1 MCQLSASK
9 HVLQPHHYHSS
20 WAPLEDTMD
29 RIKALFEGEKEEPK
43 KKFRLPWEKE
53 VKPVK
58 KGGFAGVKG
67 MQKKMMEQLT
77 ERAKTAITGGVSGV
91 LVLLTMYK
99 VISSRE
105 SVLAES
111 RKEVQRQQM
120 ERKERLALMRRKLA
134 GPLRAAA
141 RDLDSRIREILQ
153 PPPPKDDRGNQ
164 RGGYFASHYLE
175 DPDESINT
183 TLYRLCRYLFWVEQ
197 LERGIHTGEVTLDDT
212 WQIAVDVQLER
223 VREALASTDRAVD
236 ATKPRERLYEVI
248 DAARKRAVGNKE
260 LLDAEDAAEALARRF
275 AKIDDLDSTD
285 THGGSP
291 EPGSQPSPAPK
302 GLYRQG
308 SKKAAMDAFAKS
320 PKSPG
325 LGKKKTNGGE
335 SKTGVESDGHA
346 NGRDSPNKEA
356 IDKFKSAAGLRRANS
371 ISHVVE
377 ELREKIA
384 HVAETEEDARHASD
398 EPGLRIGRYPLR
410 LFKDT
415 QVAIAEVFDDRRRH
429 RRGGADLARTSSQLQ
444 DGKAGGNGDVFDTL
458 GSSGSGELLYTE
470 YVLKLEAALAKDEDT
485 NDPWVRWMVPLHLQ
499 MHRYGSL
506 QARRQRQLTAS
517 EGREVLAARV
527 RLMRVSVALSG
538 LLDVLR
544 RRLDDPWFQRNTK
557 KMRKEYSSGIYVDV
571 VKQAAARADSEEAKT
586 YGVFAG
592 LRRRQ
597 LRNKRASASK
607 AARARWLKVQ
617 RQVPVVVEEGKAWW
631 DRTHYEK
638 YHGFFNWETP
648 METLED
654 LAESGNKFREFVKAA
669 PGTAKAKLCAM
680 RDSVKEAMREPK
692 HRTQAIATGVVVIA
706 LGARVRKAET
716 REAMEKM
723 RKEVDRVG
731 AAVTKRLKSLEHTK
745 KPNVPPNDGMIP
757 GGVPATHIEDDH
769 AHRLPHRKRR
779 LAKVWG
785 LLRKKEKK
793 EKKEKEPPAQ
803 PPSEPAPPA
812 PPPAPT
818 PPTPPITP
826 PIYADAPSIP
836 ATSAPPPAA
845 IEKEL
850 DHIVDDDK
858 RNDE

>member
-1 MCQLSASK
+1 
-9 HVLQPHHYHSS
+9 
-20 WAPLEDTMD
+20 MD
-29 RIKALFEGEKEEPK
+29 KLKALFEGEKEEPK
-43 KKFRLPWEKE
+43 KKGFGLPWVKE
-53 VKPVK
+53 AKPDPK
-58 KGGFAGVKG
+58 KGKFAGLKG
-67 MQKKMMEQLT
+67 MQTKMMEQLT

-99 VISSRE
+99 VVSSRE

-153 PPPPKDDRGNQ
+153 PPPPKDENGSQ

-175 DPDESINT
+175 DPEESINT

-248 DAARKRAVGNKE
+248 DAARKRAADTKE
-260 LLDAEDAAEALARRF
+260 LQAAEDAAEALARRF
-275 AKIDDLDSTD
+275 ANEMGDDTNNSSAPDSPGD
-285 THGGSP
+285 P
-291 EPGSQPSPAPK
+291 EVAGTPSPAPK
-302 GLYRQG
+302 GLYREG
-308 SKKAAMDAFAKS
+308 SKKAGRAFA
-320 PKSPG
+320 PSPG
-325 LGKKKTNGGE
+325 AKKKKEGE
-335 SKTGVESDGHA
+335 ESDGRHKG
-346 NGRDSPNKEA
+346 NGHHRDA
-356 IDKFKSAAGLRRANS
+356 IDKFKSAAGLGRANS

-384 HVAETEEDARHASD
+384 HVTETEEDAKRASD

-415 QVAIAEVFDDRRRH
+415 QVAIAEVFALDDDRRR
-429 RRGGADLARTSSQLQ
+429 RGRNHELARTTSQLQ
-444 DGKAGGNGDVFDTL
+444 DGKSAGNGDWDGF
-458 GSSGSGELLYTE
+458 GSSGSSELLYTE
-470 YVLKLEAALAKDEDT
+470 FVLKLEAALAKDEDA

-557 KMRKEYSSGIYVDV
+557 QMRKEYSSGIYVDI

-597 LRNKRASASK
+597 LRARRASASK

-617 RQVPVVVEEGKAWW
+617 RTVPAAVKEGRAWW
-631 DRTHYEK
+631 DKPHHEK
-638 YHGFFNWETP
+638 THGFFSWETP

-654 LAESGNKFREFVKAA
+654 LAESGNKFLDAVKAA
-669 PGTAKAKLCAM
+669 PGRAKAKIIAA
-680 RDSVKEAMREPK
+680 RDGLGEAMREP
-692 HRTQAIATGVVVIA
+692 RRRAQAIAAGVVIIA
-706 LGARVRKAET
+706 LGARARKAET

-731 AAVTKRLKSLEHTK
+731 AAVTRRLKSLEHTK
-745 KPNVPPNDGMIP
+745 RPNVPPNDGMVP
-757 GGVPATHIEDDH
+757 GVAHLAHVEDDH
-769 AHRLPHRKRR
+769 AHWVPHRKRR
-779 LAKVWG
+779 LTKVWG
-785 LLRKKEKK
+785 MLRKKK
-793 EKKEKEPPAQ
+793 EKPRA
-803 PPSEPAPPA
+803 PPSEA
-812 PPPAPT
+812 PPPPPPST
-818 PPTPPITP
+818 PPPPPTP

-845 IEKEL
+845 IEKEIA
-850 DHIVDDDK
+850 HFGDDESK
-858 RNDE
+858 

>member
-1 MCQLSASK
+1 
-9 HVLQPHHYHSS
+9 
-20 WAPLEDTMD
+20 MD
-29 RIKALFEGEKEEPK
+29 KLKALFEGEKEEPK
-43 KKFRLPWEKE
+43 KKGFGLPWVKE
-53 VKPVK
+53 AKPDPK
-58 KGGFAGVKG
+58 KGKFAGLKG
-67 MQKKMMEQLT
+67 MQTKMMEQLT

-99 VISSRE
+99 VVSSRE

-153 PPPPKDDRGNQ
+153 PPPPKDENGSQ

-175 DPDESINT
+175 DPEESINT

-248 DAARKRAVGNKE
+248 DAARKRAADTKE
-260 LLDAEDAAEALARRF
+260 LQAAEDAAEALARRF
-275 AKIDDLDSTD
+275 ANEMGDDTNNSSAPDSPGD
-285 THGGSP
+285 P
-291 EPGSQPSPAPK
+291 EVAGTPSPAPK
-302 GLYRQG
+302 GLYREG
-308 SKKAAMDAFAKS
+308 SKKAGRAFA
-320 PKSPG
+320 PSPG
-325 LGKKKTNGGE
+325 AKKKKEGE
-335 SKTGVESDGHA
+335 ESDGRQKG
-346 NGRDSPNKEA
+346 NGHHRDA
-356 IDKFKSAAGLRRANS
+356 IDKFKSAAGLGRANS

-384 HVAETEEDARHASD
+384 HVTETEEDAKRASD

-415 QVAIAEVFDDRRRH
+415 QVAIAEVFALDDDRRR
-429 RRGGADLARTSSQLQ
+429 RGRNQELARTTSQLQ
-444 DGKAGGNGDVFDTL
+444 DGKSAGNGDWDGF
-458 GSSGSGELLYTE
+458 GSSGSSELLYTE
-470 YVLKLEAALAKDEDT
+470 FVLKLEAALAKDEDA

-557 KMRKEYSSGIYVDV
+557 QMRKEYSSGIYVDI

-597 LRNKRASASK
+597 LRARRASASK

-617 RQVPVVVEEGKAWW
+617 RTVPAAVEEGRAWW
-631 DRTHYEK
+631 DKPHHEK
-638 YHGFFNWETP
+638 THGFFSWETP

-654 LAESGNKFREFVKAA
+654 LAESGNKFLDAVKAA
-669 PGTAKAKLCAM
+669 PGRAKAKIIAA
-680 RDSVKEAMREPK
+680 RDGLREAMREP
-692 HRTQAIATGVVVIA
+692 RRRAQAIAAGVVIIA
-706 LGARVRKAET
+706 LGARARKAET

-731 AAVTKRLKSLEHTK
+731 AAVTRRLKSLEHTK
-745 KPNVPPNDGMIP
+745 RPNVPPNDGMVP
-757 GGVPATHIEDDH
+757 GVAHPAHVEDDH
-769 AHRLPHRKRR
+769 AHWVPHRKRR
-779 LAKVWG
+779 LTKVWG
-785 LLRKKEKK
+785 MLRKKK
-793 EKKEKEPPAQ
+793 EKPR
-803 PPSEPAPPA
+803 A
-812 PPPAPT
+812 PPPPPPST
-818 PPTPPITP
+818 PPPPPTP

-845 IEKEL
+845 IEKEIA
-850 DHIVDDDK
+850 HFGDDESK
-858 RNDE
+858 

>member
-1 MCQLSASK
+1 
-9 HVLQPHHYHSS
+9 
-20 WAPLEDTMD
+20 MD
-29 RIKALFEGEKEEPK
+29 KLKALFEGEKEEPK
-43 KKFRLPWEKE
+43 KKGFHLPWVKEK
-53 VKPVK
+53 KPDPK
-58 KGGFAGVKG
+58 KGKFAGLKG
-67 MQKKMMEQLT
+67 MQTKMMEQLT

-99 VISSRE
+99 VVSSRE

-153 PPPPKDDRGNQ
+153 PPPPKDENGSQ

-175 DPDESINT
+175 DPEESINT

-248 DAARKRAVGNKE
+248 DAARKRAADTKE
-260 LLDAEDAAEALARRF
+260 LQAAEDAAEALARRF
-275 AKIDDLDSTD
+275 ANEIGDDTDSLSAPD
-285 THGGSP
+285 SP
-291 EPGSQPSPAPK
+291 GDPEVAGTPSPAPK
-302 GLYRQG
+302 GLYREG
-308 SKKAAMDAFAKS
+308 SKKAGQAFA
-320 PKSPG
+320 PSPG
-325 LGKKKTNGGE
+325 AKKKKEGEESNGHHKGN
-335 SKTGVESDGHA
+335 GHH
-346 NGRDSPNKEA
+346 RDA
-356 IDKFKSAAGLRRANS
+356 INKFKSAAGLRRANS

-384 HVAETEEDARHASD
+384 HVTETEEDAKHASD

-415 QVAIAEVFDDRRRH
+415 QVAIAEVFALDDDRRR
-429 RRGGADLARTSSQLQ
+429 RGRNHELARTTSQLQ
-444 DGKAGGNGDVFDTL
+444 DGKSAGNGDWDGF

-470 YVLKLEAALAKDEDT
+470 FVLKLEAALAKDEDT

-557 KMRKEYSSGIYVDV
+557 QMRKEYSSGIYVDI

-597 LRNKRASASK
+597 LRARRASASK

-617 RQVPVVVEEGKAWW
+617 RTVPAAVEEGMAWW
-631 DRTHYEK
+631 DKPHHEK
-638 YHGFFNWETP
+638 THGFFSWETP

-654 LAESGNKFREFVKAA
+654 LAESGNKFLDAVKAA
-669 PGTAKAKLCAM
+669 PGQAKAKFIAA
-680 RDSVKEAMREPK
+680 RDGLREAMREP
-692 HRTQAIATGVVVIA
+692 RRRAQAIAAGVVIIA
-706 LGARVRKAET
+706 LGARARKAET

-731 AAVTKRLKSLEHTK
+731 AAVTRRLKSLEHTK
-745 KPNVPPNDGMIP
+745 RPNVPPNDGMVP
-757 GGVPATHIEDDH
+757 GVAQPAHVEDDH
-769 AHRLPHRKRR
+769 AHRVPHRKRR
-779 LAKVWG
+779 LTKVWG
-785 LLRKKEKK
+785 MLRKKREK
-793 EKKEKEPPAQ
+793 PRA
-803 PPSEPAPPA
+803 PPSDLA
-812 PPPAPT
+812 PPPPPPP
-818 PPTPPITP
+818 PPTPPPPPMP

-845 IEKEL
+845 IEKEI
-850 DHIVDDDK
+850 DHFGDDESGK
-858 RNDE
+858 